1 MVNNGSTIITRTAR
15 LGQNFAVY
23 GTKVFS
29 SGESNSLKLRVISLP
44 LPNERIFIGSFGGTK
59 PNNISDDRWQNAIG
73 FDSTSIRISE
83 NGSIIQT
90 GINISVG
97 DIIEVLILPTNVVT
111 YRHNNVLIR
120 TAPSQIVFN
129 DSTAGVF
136 ISQVGAEA
144 QVSLNDEPIVP
155 SKNVG
160 ADISYTQTIKSDIIL
175 SKAIP
180 NTLIDIILL
189 KPTTNTFTTD
199 IILFID
205 EPDYFP
211 INYND
216 INYFTENPNIKPS
229 FDILLIKKDNQLSIK
244 TDLVLIKS
252 TPLNIVIDILLPP
265 SELEILCD
273 SILIKKDNQLPQKID
288 VKLVNVNDTEFTI
301 DLSLVNK
308 VLNEFKTD
316 IVTKSIPILPFKID
330 IVNRKPNTIQTFI
343 IDFAPAFSIINRDSA
358 YIRRLTENSSNI
370 RRLLGGIS
378 NIRLSLESRP
388 NIRRS
393 LSDRVYIRRI
403 KSDRSYIQ
411 P

>member
-1 MVNNGSTIITRTAR
+1 MVNDGSTIIKRRAPLR
-15 LGQNFAVY
+15 QNFAVY

-29 SGESNSLKLRVISLP
+29 SGEHNSIKLRVIALP
-44 LPNERIFIGSFGGTK
+44 LTNERIFFGVFGGNK
-59 PNNISDDRWQNAIG
+59 PDNIGNDRWQNAIG

-83 NGSIIQT
+83 NGSIIET
-90 GINISVG
+90 GINVSVG

-111 YRHNNVLIR
+111 YRHNDVLIR
-120 TAPSQIVFN
+120 TAPNQIVF
-129 DSTAGVF
+129 DSSTTGVF
-136 ISQVGAEA
+136 ISQFGAEA
-144 QVSLNDEPIVP
+144 QVSLNDEPVVP

-189 KPTTNTFTTD
+189 KATPNTFTTD
-199 IILFID
+199 IILFIN

-216 INYFTENPNIKPS
+216 INYFTENPDIKPS

-252 TPLNIVIDILLPP
+252 TPLNVVIDILLPP

-301 DLSLVNK
+301 DLSLSNK

-316 IVTKSIPILPFKID
+316 IVTKSTPILPFKID
-330 IVNRKPNTIQTFI
+330 IVTKKPNTIQTFI
-343 IDFAPAFSIINRDSA
+343 IDFAPTLAIINRDSA

-370 RRLLGGIS
+370 RRLLDGIS

-403 KSDRSYIQ
+403 KSDRAYIQ